1 MDDPTKARIRE
12 LMFHV
17 VPDADEDITDDVLA
31 RSEAVDYEEGE
42 RLKSEFRSLIE
53 ALNEHPEARQTVLD
67 ALDEINA
74 SANESVGDAVE
85 WKNVCD
91 VMGRR
96 IRRALEPLL

>member
-17 VPDADEDITDDVLA
+17 VPDPDEDITDDVLA
-31 RSEAVDYEEGE
+31 RSEAVDYEEGKQ
-42 RLKSEFRSLIE
+42 LKSEFRALVE

-67 ALDEINA
+67 ALDEIYA
-74 SANESVGDAVE
+74 SASESRDDAVE

-96 IRRALEPLL
+96 IRRTLEPLL

>member
-1 MDDPTKARIRE
+1 MDDPTKARIRQ

-17 VPDADEDITDDVLA
+17 VPDPDEDITDDVLA
-31 RSEAVDYEEGE
+31 RSEAVDYEEGKQ
-42 RLKSEFRSLIE
+42 LKSEFRSLIE

-67 ALDEINA
+67 AFDEINA
-74 SANESVGDAVE
+74 SADDSVGDAVE
-85 WKNVCD
+85 WKNVSD